1 MNIPIEELIVQFDL
15 KGLGSV
21 VHLLE
26 HQTVWRSLGA
36 HWLILIAKLFYQ
48 EDAWKLLV
56 LDHGANDAPPSSLS
70 PEGRS

>member
-48 EDAWKLLV
+48 EDA
-56 LDHGANDAPPSSLS
+56 
-70 PEGRS
+70 